1 VNLFG
6 GGEVLHLCELAALK
20 HPLPKVRF
28 WAVAQRRL
36 LAHRFAWTRRR

>member
-1 VNLFG
+1 MLESSSCPSG

-28 WAVAQRRL
+28 WTVAQ
-36 LAHRFAWTRRR
+36 